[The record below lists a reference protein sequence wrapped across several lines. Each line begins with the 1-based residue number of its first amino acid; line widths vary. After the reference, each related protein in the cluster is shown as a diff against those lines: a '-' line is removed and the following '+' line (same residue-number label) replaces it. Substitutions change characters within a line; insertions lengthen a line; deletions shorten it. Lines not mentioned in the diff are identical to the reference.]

1 MAKNPT
7 PAQIAALKNSK
18 GVKSTAKVGNVS
30 PAVKKSMAK
39 GAAIKKAMTP
49 DGKDSVQNFLRGAVV
64 TGGLA
69 RAAGTA
75 IQGAASRAGAAA
87 TRQALAKAAPST
99 SKTMNVLK
107 GSKVITSS
115 KSGVANAT
123 SKVGKVTLQK
133 SEARSLAG
141 RASNAARRGNKA
153 SNEVIKTG
161 VDKAEGA
168 VTGVTAYKGIT
179 DIQKRSKKKK

>member
-39 GAAIKKAMTP
+39 QAAIKKAMTP
-49 DGKDSVQNFLRGAVV
+49 DGKDKVQNFLRGAVV

-69 RAAGTA
+69 KAAGMA
-75 IQGAASRAGAAA
+75 IEASAGRAGAAA
-87 TRQALAKAAPST
+87 TRQALAKAVPST

-115 KSGVANAT
+115 PSGVANAT

-133 SEARSLAG
+133 SLAKVQAG
-141 RASNAARRGNKA
+141 IANNAARAGAKA
-153 SNEVIKTG
+153 SNEILTANQIYAKGG
-161 VDKAEGA
+161 VAGA
-168 VTGVTAYKGIT
+168 TIVTGGYSLK
-179 DIQKRSKKKK
+179 KPKKK

>member
-7 PAQIAALKNSK
+7 PAQIKALKDSK
-18 GVKSTAKVGNVS
+18 GVKPTAKVGNVT
-30 PAVKKSMAK
+30 PGAKKSMANQ
-39 GAAIKKAMTP
+39 AAMKKAFTP
-49 DGKDSVQNFLRGAVV
+49 DGKDKVQNFLRGAVL

-75 IQGAASRAGAAA
+75 IQASAGRAGAAA

-115 KSGVANAT
+115 PSGVANAT

-133 SEARSLAG
+133 SSARSLAG
-141 RASNAARRGNKA
+141 RASNAARQGTKTANKI
-153 SNEVIKTG
+153 IKTG
-161 VDKAEGA
+161 ADKAEGFVDGA
-168 VTGVTAYKGIT
+168 TVVTGYYSLK
-179 DIQKRSKKKK
+179 KNKKK

>member
-7 PAQIAALKNSK
+7 PAQIAALKKSK
-18 GVKSTAKVGNVS
+18 GVKPTAKVGNVS

-69 RAAGTA
+69 KAAGMA
-75 IQGAASRAGAAA
+75 VQASAGRAGAAA

-133 SEARSLAG
+133 SPAKVQAG
-141 RASNAARRGNKA
+141 IANNAARAGVRESNKVLTA
-153 SNEVIKTG
+153 NEIYAKGG
-161 VDKAEGA
+161 VAGA
-168 VTGVTAYKGIT
+168 TIVTGLYSLK
-179 DIQKRSKKKK
+179 KNKKK

>member
-30 PAVKKSMAK
+30 PAVKKSMVK
-39 GAAIKKAMTP
+39 QAAIKKAMTP

-69 RAAGTA
+69 KAAGMA
-75 IQGAASRAGAAA
+75 IQASAGRAGAAA

-141 RASNAARRGNKA
+141 RASNAARRGTKA
-153 SNEVIKTG
+153 SNEVIKTNA
-161 VDKAEGA
+161 DKAEGFVSGA
-168 VTGVTAYKGIT
+168 TVVTGGYSLK
-179 DIQKRSKKKK
+179 KNKKK

>member
-7 PAQIAALKNSK
+7 PAQIAALKKSK
-18 GVKSTAKVGNVS
+18 GVKSTATVGNVT
-30 PAVKKSMAK
+30 PGVKKSMANQ
-39 GAAIKKAMTP
+39 AAIKKALTP
-49 DGKDSVQNFLRGAVV
+49 DGKDKVQNFLRGAVV

-69 RAAGTA
+69 RAAGAA
-75 IQGAASRAGAAA
+75 IQGAAGRAGAAA

-107 GSKVITSS
+107 GSKVITSN

-133 SEARSLAG
+133 SPAKVQAG
-141 RASNAARRGNKA
+141 IQSNAARRGAKET
-153 SNEVIKTG
+153 SKVIKTG
-161 VDKAEGA
+161 ADKAEGFVA
-168 VTGVTAYKGIT
+168 GVATTVGIVNPF
-179 DIQKRSKKKK
+179 KKKK